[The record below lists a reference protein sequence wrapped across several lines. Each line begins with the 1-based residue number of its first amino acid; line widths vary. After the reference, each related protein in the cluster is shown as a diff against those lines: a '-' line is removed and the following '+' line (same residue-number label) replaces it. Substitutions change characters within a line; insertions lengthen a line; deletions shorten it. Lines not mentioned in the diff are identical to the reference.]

1 MGPKGHQDL
10 RRFFDGRVA
19 IWHKSDERFFLS
31 RFTLF
36 DAQEKILEGVAQLKR
51 MLVGFALSLFSAL
64 LFFTFPADTEAL
76 SKADVSFSSDAMDR
90 GGVILVTVKADEQ
103 KAPRIIWLQK
113 DVPLVYSASDESW
126 SGFISADL
134 HQETGLHD
142 CMIRELSSG
151 FQERYPIRIRL
162 KDYGVR
168 RLKLPKTKVEL
179 DAHSLKRVKN
189 EAAVIHS
196 LWPAGDISPKWK
208 GQFLMPVDG
217 DIVGTFG
224 RKSIINHLHKS
235 PHTGVDLAGK
245 KGDPVVAINSGR
257 VLLVADHFFSG
268 KSVYVNHGGGI
279 ISMYS
284 HLDKILVSKGDD
296 IQKGEVVGLLGATGR
311 VTGPHLHWGVRINGN
326 RINPLTLIEL
336 SGALKE

>member
-1 MGPKGHQDL
+1 M
-10 RRFFDGRVA
+10 RR
-19 IWHKSDERFFLS
+19 
-31 RFTLF
+31 T
-36 DAQEKILEGVAQLKR
+36 
-51 MLVGFALSLFSAL
+51 LVGFALSFFSAL
-64 LFFTFPADTEAL
+64 LLFTFPANTGAL
-76 SKADVSFSSDAMDR
+76 SKADVSFSSDTLDR
-90 GGVILVTVKADEQ
+90 GGVILVTVKTNEQ
-103 KAPRIIWLQK
+103 KKPRITWLQK
-113 DVPLVYSASDESW
+113 KVPLVYSTSDESW

-134 HQETGLHD
+134 HQETGLYD
-142 CMIRELSSG
+142 CMIRETSSG

-196 LWPAGDISPKWK
+196 LWPAGDTSSKWK
-208 GQFLMPVDG
+208 GHFVMPVDG

-224 RKSIINHLHKS
+224 KKSIINQLHRS

-245 KGDPVVAINSGR
+245 KGDPVVAINHGR
-257 VLLVADHFFSG
+257 VLLAADHFFSG

-279 ISMYS
+279 ISMYF
-284 HLDKILVSKGDD
+284 HLDKILVNKGDD
-296 IQKGEVVGLLGATGR
+296 IHKGEVIGLLGATGR

-326 RINPLTLIEL
+326 RVDPLTLIAL
-336 SGALKE
+336 SGTLEE